1 MKISAVNSSSN
12 FVSKQKYSPASRGKE
27 QVLTG
32 KSVLKSAIVPT
43 FAFLS
48 AAMLT
53 GCNIATRDFRRQ
65 LQENAEKE
73 MIEAVS
79 SNFIGDSI
87 NTSAYEDAIEFGK
100 AEQRSINMYLRSFNT
115 KTSYRE
121 RYNIL
126 ISKLNSLLKTATSP
140 QSAGGVNVTLDEKAA
155 IDGVINASL
164 DRVINAGLVP
174 NSRGNNFATKEV
186 YRQQMSNRALRSFK

>member
-32 KSVLKSAIVPT
+32 KSVLKKAIVPT

-79 SNFIGDSI
+79 SNFIGNSI

-100 AEQRSINMYLRSFNT
+100 VEQKNINISMERRFDF
-115 KTSYRE
+115 KKSYE
-121 RYNIL
+121 EFHNML
-126 ISKLNSLLKTATSP
+126 SLKLNSLLKTATSP
-140 QSAGGVNVTLDEKAA
+140 ESEGGVNLTLNEKAV
-155 IDGVINASL
+155 IDGVINGEA
-164 DRVINAGLVP
+164 AP
-174 NSRGNNFATKEV
+174 CSRGNNFATKEF
-186 YRQQMSNRALRSFK
+186 YRQQMSNRALHNFK